1 MSGPGAEKA
10 TPDAGT
16 AGHGADT
23 TGPADHTDTPHEDTP
38 HGNGGQKDPGRT
50 PAATPDPTKRP
61 TTGTANT
68 APGTTK
74 TDRNTTDAGTAGHRP
89 DTTGPADRT
98 DTPHEDTPHGNG
110 GRKDP
115 GRTPVAVPDSAEGPP
130 AGTATTEGGA
140 TERPHDAPVAG
151 SDPARPAEDAVA
163 AVAAATGIAA
173 PATGAAAPPPGGEL
187 VERRLHPVTP
197 LRRAWAPVAVLVG
210 WAVHDPDQAQRQ
222 LTRLTTTHLL
232 IGLAVLIPAAA
243 LYGFLTWWF
252 THYAVTDTE
261 LRIRTGLLFRR
272 TAHIRLERIQ
282 AIDVTQPLLA
292 RVAGVAKLKL
302 DVIGTGKKDE
312 LAFLGAGE
320 ARALRAEL
328 LARAAGFAPE
338 TAHEVGE
345 APARQLLRV
354 PPGVLAVSLLLTG
367 ATWGT
372 LLAAAVVPTLL
383 WLATHNLWTVLA
395 TALPLVGAAGAS
407 SAGRFVGEY
416 DWTVAESPDGLR
428 IDHGLL
434 DRAHE
439 TVPPGRVQTVRLV
452 EPLLWRRRRWVRVEL
467 DVAGSSNSVLLP
479 VAPREIAESV
489 VARVLP
495 GVSVPTGPELSRPP
509 RRAARCRP
517 LWWRGHGLAVTDA
530 VFAARY
536 GLLRRSLA
544 LVPHA
549 KVQSVRLAQ
558 GPWRRAL
565 RLADVHVDTGANK
578 TVTARLRDADEAAE
592 LLRAQ
597 AERSRT
603 GRRDAPPD
611 RWMA

>member
-1 MSGPGAEKA
+1 MTPGTEDSRSRPA
-10 TPDAGT
+10 TPAPETAGAGPAAPSETDAPSPRPATQGPEEPGRHPASLRTENSDPRPAAPTTETADAGP
-16 AGHGADT
+16 AARARKESG
-23 TGPADHTDTPHEDTP
+23 TGP
-38 HGNGGQKDPGRT
+38 
-50 PAATPDPTKRP
+50 ATPDPEESDTDPATPGPEESDTGP
-61 TTGTANT
+61 TS
-68 APGTTK
+68 PGTGE
-74 TDRNTTDAGTAGHRP
+74 AG
-89 DTTGPADRT
+89 TGPA
-98 DTPHEDTPHGNG
+98 TPGPEESGTGPTS
-110 GRKDP
+110 P
-115 GRTPVAVPDSAEGPP
+115 GD
-130 AGTATTEGGA
+130 
-140 TERPHDAPVAG
+140 
-151 SDPARPAEDAVA
+151 
-163 AVAAATGIAA
+163 GI
-173 PATGAAAPPPGGEL
+173 T
-187 VERRLHPVTP
+187 ERRLHPVTP

-328 LARAAGFAPE
+328 LARAAGLAPE

-345 APARQLLRV
+345 APSRQLLRV
-354 PPGVLAVSLLLTG
+354 PPRVLAVSLLLTG

-372 LLAAAVVPTLL
+372 LIAAVVVPTLL

-395 TALPLVGAAGAS
+395 TALPLLGAAGAS

-428 IDHGLL
+428 LDHGLL

-439 TVPPGRVQTVRLV
+439 TVPPGRVQTVRIV
-452 EPLLWRRRRWVRVEL
+452 EPLLWRRRGWVRVEL

-495 GVSVPTGPELSRPP
+495 GVTVPTDPELSRPP

-517 LWWRGHGLAVTDA
+517 LWWRGYGLAVTDT

-549 KVQSVRLAQ
+549 KVQSVRRTH
-558 GPWRRAL
+558 GPWQRAL
-565 RLADVHVDTGANK
+565 RLADVRVDTGANK

-603 GRRDAPPD
+603 GRRDALPD